1 VVADY
6 YSALVDEKRLCC
18 AKASPTTVCILMREG
33 YARITPVAA
42 AAIQQVLR

>member
-1 VVADY
+1 
-6 YSALVDEKRLCC
+6 VDEKGMLRQGFADDGLHPN
-18 AKASPTTVCILMREG
+18 ARG